1 LFDIGSGE
9 LLLIAVV
16 ALLLFGGRLPDVARN
31 LGRMVSDFKRGLAEG
46 TKPLREV
53 GTQIEREIA
62 ETGTKPDATGSRPP
76 GMGRPGGGSV

>member
-1 LFDIGSGE
+1 MFDIGSGE

-53 GTQIEREIA
+53 GSQIEREIA
-62 ETGTKPDATGSRPP
+62 ETGTGPGASMPGAPKSGPPTG
-76 GMGRPGGGSV
+76 G